1 MSASA
6 VAQST
11 PNHALDQTAAYV
23 QRCSGPFGP
32 PLISFTVRHQ
42 KPCPRRRWAVWH
54 ASKAAVASLYP
65 AGRGVDTIELSA
77 KCGIRILSRLVPEMT
92 SITIPLSDERAAQL
106 RVWAEEAG
114 LPPEE
119 FLRRR
124 VEQLLDRPDQQFQKA
139 ADHLLQKN
147 AELYRRLA

>member
-1 MSASA
+1 M
-6 VAQST
+6 
-11 PNHALDQTAAYV
+11 
-23 QRCSGPFGP
+23 
-32 PLISFTVRHQ
+32 VR
-42 KPCPRRRWAVWH
+42 
-54 ASKAAVASLYP
+54 
-65 AGRGVDTIELSA
+65 
-77 KCGIRILSRLVPEMT
+77 GIRLPSRVVPTMT
-92 SITIPLSDERAAQL
+92 SITIPLSDERVAQL

-139 ADHLLQKN
+139 ADYLLQKN

>member
-1 MSASA
+1 M
-6 VAQST
+6 
-11 PNHALDQTAAYV
+11 
-23 QRCSGPFGP
+23 
-32 PLISFTVRHQ
+32 
-42 KPCPRRRWAVWH
+42 
-54 ASKAAVASLYP
+54 
-65 AGRGVDTIELSA
+65 
-77 KCGIRILSRLVPEMT
+77 CGIRILSRVVPEMT
-92 SITIPLSDERAAQL
+92 SITIPLTDERAAQL

>member
-1 MSASA
+1 M
-6 VAQST
+6 
-11 PNHALDQTAAYV
+11 
-23 QRCSGPFGP
+23 
-32 PLISFTVRHQ
+32 
-42 KPCPRRRWAVWH
+42 
-54 ASKAAVASLYP
+54 
-65 AGRGVDTIELSA
+65 
-77 KCGIRILSRLVPEMT
+77 CGIRILSRVVPEMT
-92 SITIPLSDERAAQL
+92 SITIPLSDERVAQL

>member
-1 MSASA
+1 M
-6 VAQST
+6 
-11 PNHALDQTAAYV
+11 
-23 QRCSGPFGP
+23 
-32 PLISFTVRHQ
+32 
-42 KPCPRRRWAVWH
+42 
-54 ASKAAVASLYP
+54 
-65 AGRGVDTIELSA
+65 
-77 KCGIRILSRLVPEMT
+77 CGIRILSHVVPEMT

-124 VEQLLDRPDQQFQKA
+124 VEQLLDRPDQQFRKA